1 MAADLLYAT
10 GHPPG
15 ASTPNFPLHAH
26 SVLSRGMAKTPLP
39 RVRQQLPLQ
48 RLPAVRQQ
56 ALHPTSAVSEGHL
69 NVCPATLHTSPPH
82 RGQQLPLRVA
92 TPLICPQALRQT
104 STASIRRSNTR
115 RARGLGRY
123 APKYRLSVQQAVLVH
138 AQPVVHLLIYSEMR
152 DAPVDTSPP
161 QSSATDAALF
171 TPTDRLSPCH
181 HQLRTSR
188 YEHISV

>member
-1 MAADLLYAT
+1 MYAT
-10 GHPPG
+10 GHLPG

-104 STASIRRSNTR
+104 STASTNGARMPGEQEDWDAMRQNTASACSKPYLSTVVDLLRYTPRCKMHPLTPPHLNLRPPTLRWRCSHRS
-115 RARGLGRY
+115 
-123 APKYRLSVQQAVLVH
+123 
-138 AQPVVHLLIYSEMR
+138 
-152 DAPVDTSPP
+152 
-161 QSSATDAALF
+161 
-171 TPTDRLSPCH
+171 CH
-181 HQLRTSR
+181 HQLRTNTYRCDRSACP
-188 YEHISV
+188 SPPG